1 MIIAK
6 IVLWTLT
13 VVQIGML
20 IFVVSLGVRMFL
32 AERRRKMQESV
43 DRAVA
48 RWSEEVKTSAAINPP
63 PPSYSTNYLL
73 QEGFLVVYRKPN
85 QRVVLTAS
93 KDNEMLLTNFRLG
106 HDHGTPIII
115 NELTHETTPVTDAF
129 IGRWSVNGA

>member
-6 IVLWTLT
+6 IVLWTLL

-48 RWSEEVKTSAAINPP
+48 RWSDEVKPPSTINP

-73 QEGFLVVYRKPN
+73 QEGFLRLVRYPDERL
-85 QRVVLTAS
+85 VLRAEDT
-93 KDNEMLLTNFRLG
+93 G
-106 HDHGTPIII
+106 II
-115 NELTHETTPVTDAF
+115 NHFHIGFDANTGQARIHNEATNEVVPVTDEF
-129 IGRWSVNGA
+129 ISRWSVNES

>member
-6 IVLWTLT
+6 IILWTLL
-13 VVQIGML
+13 VVQIGLL
-20 IFVVSLGVRMFL
+20 IAVVSVGVRMFL
-32 AERRRKMQESV
+32 AERRRKMRESV

-73 QEGFLVVYRKPN
+73 QEGFLVVYRKPDH
-85 QRVVLTAS
+85 RVVLTAS

-106 HDHGTPIII
+106 HDHGTPII

-129 IGRWSVNGA
+129 ISRWSVNGA

>member
-6 IVLWTLT
+6 IVLWTLL

-48 RWSEEVKTSAAINPP
+48 RWSEKIINPP

-73 QEGFLVVYRKPN
+73 QEGFLVVYRKPDH
-85 QRVVLTAS
+85 RVVLTAS

-115 NELTHETTPVTDAF
+115 NELTHETTPVTVAF
-129 IGRWSVNGA
+129 ISRWSVNEA

>member
-6 IVLWTLT
+6 IVLWTLL

-32 AERRRKMQESV
+32 AERRRKMRESV

-48 RWSEEVKTSAAINPP
+48 RWSDEVKPPSTINP

-73 QEGFLVVYRKPN
+73 QEGFLRLVRYPDERL
-85 QRVVLTAS
+85 VLRAEDT
-93 KDNEMLLTNFRLG
+93 G
-106 HDHGTPIII
+106 II
-115 NELTHETTPVTDAF
+115 NHFHIGFDANTGQARIHNEATNEVVPVTDEF
-129 IGRWSVNGA
+129 ISRWSVNEA

>member
-32 AERRRKMQESV
+32 AERRRKMKESV
-43 DRAVA
+43 AHAVA
-48 RWSEEVKTSAAINPP
+48 RWSDEVKPSANSNPP

-73 QEGFLVVYRKPN
+73 QEGFIRVIRYPDKRLVLRSVD
-85 QRVVLTAS
+85 TA
-93 KDNEMLLTNFRLG
+93 
-106 HDHGTPIII
+106 II
-115 NELTHETTPVTDAF
+115 NRFHIGFDTRTGQTRIHNEATNEVVPVTDEF
-129 IGRWSVNGA
+129 IRRWSVNEA

>member
-6 IVLWTLT
+6 IVSWTLL

-48 RWSEEVKTSAAINPP
+48 RWSDEVKPPSTINP

-73 QEGFLVVYRKPN
+73 QEGFLVVYRKPD
-85 QRVVLTAS
+85 QRIVLTAS
-93 KDNEMLLTNFRLG
+93 KDNEMLLTNFRVDR
-106 HDHGTPIII
+106 DHGMPIII
-115 NELTHETTPVTDAF
+115 NTITNETTPVTDEF
-129 IGRWSVNGA
+129 IGRWSVNGS

>member
-6 IVLWTLT
+6 IVLWTLL

-48 RWSEEVKTSAAINPP
+48 RWSEEIINPP

-85 QRVVLTAS
+85 HRVVLTAS
-93 KDNEMLLTNFRLG
+93 KGNEMLLTNFRI
-106 HDHGTPIII
+106 DRDQTFVVPIII
-115 NELTHETTPVTDAF
+115 NELTHETTPVTDEF
-129 IGRWSVNGA
+129 ISRWSVNGS

>member
-48 RWSEEVKTSAAINPP
+48 RWSDEVKPPSTINP

-73 QEGFLVVYRKPN
+73 QEGFIRVIRYPDKRLVLRSED
-85 QRVVLTAS
+85 T
-93 KDNEMLLTNFRLG
+93 G
-106 HDHGTPIII
+106 II
-115 NELTHETTPVTDAF
+115 NHFHIGFDANTGQARIHNEATNEVVPVTDEF
-129 IGRWSVNGA
+129 ISRWSVNEA

>member
-6 IVLWTLT
+6 IVLWTLL

-48 RWSEEVKTSAAINPP
+48 RWSEKIINPP

-93 KDNEMLLTNFRLG
+93 KGNEMLLTNFRI
-106 HDHGTPIII
+106 DRDQIFVVPIII
-115 NELTHETTPVTDAF
+115 NDLTHETTPVTDEF
-129 IGRWSVNGA
+129 ISRWSVNEA

>member
-1 MIIAK
+1 VIIAK

-48 RWSEEVKTSAAINPP
+48 RWSDEVKPPSTINP

-73 QEGFLVVYRKPN
+73 QEGFLRLVRYPDERL
-85 QRVVLTAS
+85 VLRAEDT
-93 KDNEMLLTNFRLG
+93 G
-106 HDHGTPIII
+106 II
-115 NELTHETTPVTDAF
+115 NHFHIGFDANTGQARIHNEATNEVVPVTDEF
-129 IGRWSVNGA
+129 ISRWSVNEA

>member
-32 AERRRKMQESV
+32 DERRRKMQESV

-48 RWSEEVKTSAAINPP
+48 RWSDEVKPPSTINP

-73 QEGFLVVYRKPN
+73 QEGFLRLVRYPDERL
-85 QRVVLTAS
+85 VLRAEDT
-93 KDNEMLLTNFRLG
+93 G
-106 HDHGTPIII
+106 II
-115 NELTHETTPVTDAF
+115 NHFHIGFDANTGQARIHNEATNEVVPVTDEF
-129 IGRWSVNGA
+129 ISRWSVNES

>member
-48 RWSEEVKTSAAINPP
+48 RWSDEVKPPSTINP

-73 QEGFLVVYRKPN
+73 QEGFLRLVRYPDERL
-85 QRVVLTAS
+85 VLRAEDT
-93 KDNEMLLTNFRLG
+93 G
-106 HDHGTPIII
+106 II
-115 NELTHETTPVTDAF
+115 NHFHIGFDANTGQARIHNEATNEVVPVTDEF
-129 IGRWSVNGA
+129 INRWSVNEA

>member
-32 AERRRKMQESV
+32 AERRRKMKESV

-48 RWSEEVKTSAAINPP
+48 RWSDAVKPPSTIN

-73 QEGFLVVYRKPN
+73 QEGFIRVIRYPDKRLVLRSED
-85 QRVVLTAS
+85 TA
-93 KDNEMLLTNFRLG
+93 
-106 HDHGTPIII
+106 II
-115 NELTHETTPVTDAF
+115 NHFRIGFDANTGQARIHNEITNEVVPVTDEF
-129 IGRWSVNGA
+129 IGRWSVNEA

>member
-6 IVLWTLT
+6 IVLWTLP

-48 RWSEEVKTSAAINPP
+48 RWSDEVKPPSTINP

-73 QEGFLVVYRKPN
+73 QEGFLRLVRYPDERL
-85 QRVVLTAS
+85 VLRSVDTA
-93 KDNEMLLTNFRLG
+93 
-106 HDHGTPIII
+106 II
-115 NELTHETTPVTDAF
+115 NRFHIGFDTRTGQTRIHNEATNEVVPVTDEF
-129 IGRWSVNGA
+129 IRRWSVNEA